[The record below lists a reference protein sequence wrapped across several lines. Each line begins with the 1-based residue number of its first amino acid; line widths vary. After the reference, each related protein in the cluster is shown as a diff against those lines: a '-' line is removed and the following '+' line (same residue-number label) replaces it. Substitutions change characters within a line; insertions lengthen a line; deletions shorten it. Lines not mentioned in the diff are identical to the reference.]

1 VPLLAFASTPAR
13 AQTSGLNLS
22 YTVTI
27 QKGQPYAHVKLEIS
41 GITSSSLTLRFREEA
56 WYAENYVHNLS
67 ASSGGSFLTITD
79 QGQGIWRVDSVGSS
93 LTLEYDIEKMVPFG
107 YYTPNQNEISV
118 YLVDDGGVIMP
129 PYFFIYPDVDD
140 ANSIQIKFNVPADW
154 KVVTPYVPEGDHFEV
169 QRITQSLLVD
179 FINRQVIYMGK
190 MKFYAEQENYNC
202 TFKFGVL
209 EIDKSYETVEHL
221 KTQADVE
228 NVLNISVNCFKTLM
242 DLFGEKQNPYKVFVL
257 YTNYFAPSPNGP
269 GFPPHRYNG
278 NCYAIF
284 KEHQW
289 DIQVGHMIYAF
300 EIAKSGIWST
310 APLFMNWIIMK
321 GFGEMYYGPVLAWR
335 MFKDP
340 IYPGRLYY
348 WYLVYERFSQSNKTT
363 WWEFP
368 QYIKGPFVALMLDS
382 EIKNATNG
390 TKSLD
395 DVMKYLYSTYK
406 NTGYEVDYPDIEAAA
421 KTIIGKDFSELFSRY
436 VYGNEK
442 IPYRYIQDYKPYFLD
457 FPHRFPEVYGYS
469 TNPPLYSLYS
479 NTIPFFINTE
489 ILVRQVEQNEEKYH
503 APQNAFF
510 DIEFNLKNF
519 ADYMLSHYTVD
530 NLTEKDVEDALSAVT
545 GADCSG
551 FFTRWENSYGRLS
564 VEEVKDW
571 LHDYS
576 KGQEG
581 GGETPGGGGGTPP
594 TMITYY
600 LPPLKKGENF
610 SIRVENTA
618 ISEIALEAENDISGA
633 SFAVWELTGKPA
645 GIAVEPSGAT
655 YKYLNVETENLT
667 DAQIGSVTIRF
678 SVEKSWINANGI
690 GISTVTLNR
699 YNPAASAWTALPTT
713 LVGEDGGHAYFS
725 AVSPGLSVFAISGQP
740 AEGPSPWNLV
750 IVVIGIIIV
759 AVVVILG
766 MLKGPFRKR
775 RG

>member
-1 VPLLAFASTPAR
+1 MLACFFAQVPLLAFASTPAR
-13 AQTSGLNLS
+13 AQTSGLNLN

-41 GITSSSLTLRFREEA
+41 DITSSSLTLRFKEEA

-67 ASSGGSFLTITD
+67 ASSGGSSLTMTD
-79 QGQGIWRVDSVGSS
+79 QGQGIWKVDSVGSS
-93 LTLEYDIEKMVPFG
+93 LTLEYDIDKIVPFG

-118 YLVDDGGVIMP
+118 YLSDEGGVIMA
-129 PYFFIYPDVDD
+129 PYFFIYPDVTDV
-140 ANSIQIKFNVPADW
+140 NSVQIKFNVPTDW
-154 KVVTPYVPEGDHFEV
+154 MVVTPYIPEGDHFEV
-169 QRITQSLLVD
+169 QRITRSLLID
-179 FINRQVIYMGK
+179 FLNRQQIYMGK
-190 MKFYAEQENYNC
+190 MKFYAERQVENC
-202 TFKFGVL
+202 TIKFGVL
-209 EIDKSYETVEHL
+209 EADKGWDATSKF

-228 NVLNISVNCFKTLM
+228 SALDAVAKCFETLV
-242 DLFGEKQNPYKVFVL
+242 DFFGENPYKVFTM
-257 YTNYFAPSPNGP
+257 YTQFSPSQDPDAPRFPGDRYYGNGQQ
-269 GFPPHRYNG
+269 FWE
-278 NCYAIF
+278 
-284 KEHQW
+284 EHIW
-289 DIQVGHMIYAF
+289 DEEIGHMIYAF
-300 EIAKSGIWST
+300 MAMHANISDSSPLIATEAI
-310 APLFMNWIIMK
+310 AK
-321 GFGEMYYGPVLAWR
+321 GFGEFYYGPKLAWKI
-335 MFKDP
+335 FEDP
-340 IYPGRLYY
+340 IYPGILYY
-348 WYLVYERFSQSNKTT
+348 WYLVYERFLQSEWNNNYWFWYLK
-363 WWEFP
+363 
-368 QYIKGPFVALMLDS
+368 YPFVALMLDN
-382 EIKNATNG
+382 EIQNATNG
-390 TKSLD
+390 AKSLD
-395 DVMKYLYSTYK
+395 DVMRYLYSTYK
-406 NTGYEVDYPDIEAAA
+406 NTGHVVDDHDLQNTVE
-421 KTIIGKDFSELFSRY
+421 TVTGKNFSELFSKY

-442 IPYRYIQDYKPYFLD
+442 IPYKYIQDYKPHFLD
-457 FPHRFPEVYGYS
+457 FPQRFENTYGFRPS
-469 TNPPLYSLYS
+469 HLYGHK
-479 NTIPFFINTE
+479 IPFFINTE
-489 ILVRQVEQNEEKYH
+489 IIVPQGVEQECAKNSALFTITY
-503 APQNAFF
+503 
-510 DIEFNLKNF
+510 NLKNF